1 VKKSAAQMIKSLSAL
16 VIFAL
21 LAASVIALPGFA
33 PKVEA
38 GETAVMAK
46 GDRLEVRAAALN
58 CSKQVWPDLTAS
70 CLRNTGSAAKVL
82 EARLVTA
89 RR

>member
-1 VKKSAAQMIKSLSAL
+1 MVKSLSAL
-16 VIFAL
+16 AILAL
-21 LAASVIALPGFA
+21 LGAAVIALPGFA

-38 GETAVMAK
+38 GEVAVLAK
-46 GDRLEVRAAALN
+46 GDRLEVRATTVSN
-58 CSKQVWPDLTAS
+58 CSTQIWPDFDAS
-70 CLRNTGSAAKVL
+70 CLRKLGSGAKIV

>member
-1 VKKSAAQMIKSLSAL
+1 MIKSLTAL
-16 VIFAL
+16 AIFAFL
-21 LAASVIALPGFA
+21 GAAVIALPGFA

-38 GETAVMAK
+38 SETAALAK
-46 GDRLEVRAAALN
+46 GDRLEVRSIAQN
-58 CSKQVWPDLTAS
+58 CSQQVWPNFDAS
-70 CLRNTGSAAKVL
+70 CLRKGEVMVR

>member
-1 VKKSAAQMIKSLSAL
+1 MVRSFAAIRSFAAL
-16 VIFAL
+16 GIFAFL
-21 LAASVIALPGFA
+21 GAAVVALPALA

-38 GETAVMAK
+38 REVAPMAK
-46 GDRLEVRAAALN
+46 GDRLEVRAVAVS
-58 CSKQVWPDLTAS
+58 CSTQVWPDFAAS
-70 CLRNTGSAAKVL
+70 CLRGADSAAKIL

>member
-1 VKKSAAQMIKSLSAL
+1 MIKSLSAL
-16 VIFAL
+16 LIFSL
-21 LAASVIALPGFA
+21 LGASVIALPGFA

-38 GETAVMAK
+38 GEALAK
-46 GDRLEVRAAALN
+46 ADRLEVRGAALN
-58 CSKQVWPDLTAS
+58 CSTQVWPDFAAS
-70 CLRNTGSAAKVL
+70 CLRNTGSSVKIR